1 MKSEYVSLEY
11 QRMMMQPHDFSFC
24 IFIGNKYSKGEEKK
38 KERKKGFI
46 TLRSFCKRKA
56 QNIFKANHFV
66 FLFDLF
72 FSLKGFFSLDI
83 RNFTFLK

>member
-38 KERKKGFI
+38 KKEKKV
-46 TLRSFCKRKA
+46 L
-56 QNIFKANHFV
+56 
-66 FLFDLF
+66 LL
-72 FSLKGFFSLDI
+72 
-83 RNFTFLK
+83 